1 VVPTL
6 LNNDDM
12 DSGYIE
18 VLHEIGNDIN
28 KREGTVVVTS
38 VEHGD
43 KCVWIFCGNN
53 EWALQRCKVKRGG
66 PVG

>member
-18 VLHEIGNDIN
+18 VLHEIDNDIN
-28 KREGTVVVTS
+28 KREGTVVVRS
-38 VEHGD
+38 VKHSG
-43 KCVWIFCGNN
+43 
-53 EWALQRCKVKRGG
+53 
-66 PVG
+66 

>member
-18 VLHEIGNDIN
+18 VIHEIGNDIN
-28 KREGTVVVTS
+28 KHEGTVVVAS
-38 VEHGD
+38 VKQGD
-43 KCVWIFCGNN
+43 
-53 EWALQRCKVKRGG
+53 
-66 PVG
+66 